1 MAENRRKES
10 SPPLLLLPTE
20 MQLPTFVGS
29 NILMSAAPAEP
40 TVFPITRSG
49 NSEGGDS

>member
-29 NILMSAAPAEP
+29 NILMSAAPAEQ
-40 TVFPITRSG
+40 TVFPIRSG
-49 NSEGGDS
+49 NSEGGD